1 MHAAPV
7 GPCASRTAQK
17 QGFRGLARLPAA
29 VYTFHMKIEKISD
42 NQIRCILTADDLA
55 KRQLKLSELAYGSE
69 KAKRLFRDMMQ
80 QAAFQYGFEAECTL
94 VAGGA
99 ERFNSVKNALN
110 VIPDD
115 AIVGVHDGVRPFV
128 TPSVIEEAYSTAEDK
143 GSAVPVVDCADS
155 VRIVSEDG
163 CSNAPIDRSRVKLV
177 QTPQVFRA
185 SILKQAYDVEFS
197 PLFTDDAS
205 VVEHAGHKIYLTKGD
220 VNNKKITYISD
231 LANTHTSS

>member
-1 MHAAPV
+1 MTNRYVIIVAAGKGVRVGGPVPKQFLPLDGKPVLMHTIEA
-7 GPCASRTAQK
+7 
-17 QGFRGLARLPAA
+17 FRGTA
-29 VYTFHMKIEKISD
+29 KIVLVLGKD
-42 NQIRCILTADDLA
+42 NFDYWR
-55 KRQLKLSELAYGSE
+55 ELCG
-69 KAKRLFRDMMQ
+69 
-80 QAAFQYGFEAECTL
+80 QYGFEAECTL

-128 TPSVIEEAYSTAEDK
+128 TPSVIEEAYRMAEEQ
-143 GSAVPVVDCADS
+143 GCAVPVVDCTDS

-163 CSNAPIDRSRVKLV
+163 GSNAPIDRSRVKLV

-185 SILKQAYDVEFS
+185 SILKQAYNVEFS

-220 VNNKKITYISD
+220 VNNKKITYITD
-231 LANTHTSS
+231 LVNTHTSS